1 MGDFI
6 DVRRLR
12 PGDVFRPAGG
22 YKPRRCW
29 ALRHVSLN
37 DVHTVIRYS
46 LADGTAG
53 TSDFRVGTT
62 VERLAVLDLADIP
75 GMVELFLGTA
85 GDGDHLT
92 FTKFDGKI
100 YT

>member
-22 YKPRRCW
+22 YKPRR
-29 ALRHVSLN
+29 VSAMRQVNTSDLYA
-37 DVHTVIRYS
+37 VVRYF
-46 LADGTAG
+46 LADGVAG
-53 TSDFRVGTT
+53 TADYRAGTT
-62 VERLAVLDLADIP
+62 VERLMMLDLADIP